1 MEPLKPGRMSAP
13 GKTEPTELIV
23 RARTGDTQAWGDLY
37 REYAPA
43 IFRFCRRAM
52 PTREDAEDATMEI
65 FMKLRDKLAQYDQS
79 RSFTAW
85 LYKVAANHCWDMLR
99 RRRVRQDKET
109 EDVTEIPLEA
119 PEPNQLEKLIEER
132 TSEEVRRALDKLGL
146 RARMALVMRY
156 YSDMSYDEIADA
168 LGVRRAFVGAVLLR
182 ARHELRQ
189 ALGENNA
196 VAVGG
201 IR

>member
-1 MEPLKPGRMSAP
+1 MIA
-13 GKTEPTELIV
+13 
-23 RARTGDTQAWGDLY
+23 RARAGDTQAWGDLY
-37 REYAPA
+37 REFAPA

-65 FMKLRDKLAQYDQS
+65 FMKLRDKLVQYDQS
-79 RSFTAW
+79 RSFAAW
-85 LYKVAANHCWDMLR
+85 LYRVAANHCWDMLR
-99 RRRVRQDKET
+99 RRKARHDKDTQDI
-109 EDVTEIPLEA
+109 EDLPLEA

-132 TSEEVRRALDKLGL
+132 TSEEVRKALDKLGA

-168 LGVRRAFVGAVLLR
+168 LGVRRPFVGVVLLR

-189 ALGENNA
+189 ALGENSA
-196 VAVGG
+196 LAVGG
-201 IR
+201 TR

>member
-1 MEPLKPGRMSAP
+1 MSAP
-13 GKTEPTELIV
+13 GKTEPADLIV
-23 RARTGDTQAWGDLY
+23 RARAGDTQAWGDLY
-37 REYAPA
+37 REFAPA

-65 FMKLRDKLAQYDQS
+65 FMKLRDKLVQYDQS
-79 RSFTAW
+79 RSFAAW
-85 LYKVAANHCWDMLR
+85 LYRVAANHCWDMLR
-99 RRRVRQDKET
+99 RRKARHDKDTQDI
-109 EDVTEIPLEA
+109 EDLPLEA

-132 TSEEVRRALDKLGL
+132 TSEEVRKALDKLGA

-168 LGVRRAFVGAVLLR
+168 LGVRRPFVGVVLLR

-189 ALGENNA
+189 ALGENSA
-196 VAVGG
+196 LAVGG
-201 IR
+201 TR

>member
-1 MEPLKPGRMSAP
+1 M
-13 GKTEPTELIV
+13 IV
-23 RARTGDTQAWGDLY
+23 RARAGDTQAWGDLY
-37 REYAPA
+37 REFAPA

-65 FMKLRDKLAQYDQS
+65 FMKLRDKLAQYDPS
-79 RSFTAW
+79 RSFAAW
-85 LYKVAANHCWDMLR
+85 LYRVAANHCWDMLR
-99 RRRVRQDKET
+99 RRKARHDKDTQDI
-109 EDVTEIPLEA
+109 EDLPLEA

-132 TSEEVRRALDKLGL
+132 TSEEVRKALDKLGA

-168 LGVRRAFVGAVLLR
+168 LGVRRPFVGVVLLR

-189 ALGENNA
+189 ALGENSA
-196 VAVGG
+196 LAVGG
-201 IR
+201 TR